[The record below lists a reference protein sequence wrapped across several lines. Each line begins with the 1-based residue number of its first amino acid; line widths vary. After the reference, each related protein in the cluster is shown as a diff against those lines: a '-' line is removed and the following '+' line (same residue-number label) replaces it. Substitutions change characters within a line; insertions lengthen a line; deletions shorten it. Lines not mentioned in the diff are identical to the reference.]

1 MRLNGKVALITGAG
15 TGIGRAL
22 AQRFVTEGAKV
33 CIVGRRQAKL
43 DEVVQSAPAGAMMA
57 CAGDVTNVADTQR
70 MAAATLAWGG
80 KIDVLINCAGIDPPG
95 AVADVD
101 PALFRKVLEIN
112 VIGPFQLMQATIPHM
127 VKGGGGSIINIS
139 SLGALRCL
147 PTMAPYCTSKAALN
161 MLTQQAALD
170 YGPQKVRCNVV
181 CPGGTETPML
191 TNAVGPLM
199 KALNTDFNGVAAVL
213 ASNLPLR
220 RLAQP
225 EEMAGVCVFL
235 ASDDSSFMT
244 GAVLM
249 VDGGASVVDVSG
261 AAAKS
266 QGFNWGAAE

>member
-1 MRLNGKVALITGAG
+1 MKLKGKVALITGAG

-57 CAGDVTNVADTQR
+57 CAGDVTNSADTQR

-80 KIDVLINCAGIDPPG
+80 KIDVVVNCAGIDPPG
-95 AVADVD
+95 AVAEVD
-101 PALFRKVLEIN
+101 PAVFRKVLEVN
-112 VIGPFQLMQATIPHM
+112 VIGPFLVMQATIPHM

-139 SLGALRCL
+139 SLGAQRCL

-170 YGPQKVRCNVV
+170 YGPKKVRCNVV
-181 CPGGTETPML
+181 CPGGTKTPML
-191 TNAVGPLM
+191 IEAVAPLM
-199 KALNTDFNGVAAVL
+199 KALNTDFNGAVAVL
-213 ASNLPLR
+213 AANLPLR
-220 RLAQP
+220 RLAEP
-225 EEMAGVCVFL
+225 EEMAGVCVYL

-244 GAVLM
+244 GCILT
-249 VDGGASVVDVSG
+249 VDGGASIVDVSG
-261 AAAKS
+261 AAMS
-266 QGFNWGAAE
+266 MQGLNWGAAE

>member
-1 MRLNGKVALITGAG
+1 MRLKGKVALITGG
-15 TGIGRAL
+15 GSGIGRAL

-33 CIVGRRQAKL
+33 CIVGRREAAL
-43 DEVVQSAPAGAMMA
+43 DKVVQSAPTGAMMA
-57 CAGDVTNVADTQR
+57 CAGDVTIIADTQR

-80 KIDVLINCAGIDPPG
+80 KIDVVINCAGIDPPG

-112 VIGPFQLMQATIPHM
+112 VIGPFHVMQATIPHM
-127 VKGGGGSIINIS
+127 VKAGGGSIINVS

-170 YGPQKVRCNVV
+170 YGPKKIRCNVV
-181 CPGGTETPML
+181 CPGGTRTEML
-191 TNAVGPLM
+191 VNAVGPLA
-199 KALNTDFNGVAAVL
+199 KALNTDYNGVAAIL
-213 ASNLPLR
+213 SANLPLR
-220 RLAQP
+220 RLAEP
-225 EEMAGVCVFL
+225 EEMAGACVFL

-249 VDGGASVVDVSG
+249 VDGGANIVDVSG
-261 AAAKS
+261 AAMSS

>member
-1 MRLNGKVALITGAG
+1 
-15 TGIGRAL
+15 
-22 AQRFVTEGAKV
+22 
-33 CIVGRRQAKL
+33 
-43 DEVVQSAPAGAMMA
+43 
-57 CAGDVTNVADTQR
+57 

-127 VKGGGGSIINIS
+127 VKAGGGSIINVS

-170 YGPQKVRCNVV
+170 YGPKKIRCNVV
-181 CPGGTETPML
+181 CPGGTRTDML
-191 TNAVGPLM
+191 VNAVGPLA
-199 KALNTDFNGVAAVL
+199 KALNTDYDGVAKIL
-213 ASNLPLR
+213 SASLPLR
-220 RLAQP
+220 RLAEP

-249 VDGGASVVDVSG
+249 VDGGANIVDVSG
-261 AAAKS
+261 AAMS
-266 QGFNWGAAE
+266 NQGFNWGATG

>member
-1 MRLNGKVALITGAG
+1 MRLNGKVAIITGAG

-43 DEVVQSAPAGAMMA
+43 DEVVQSAPKGAMMA

-139 SLGALRCL
+139 SLGGLRCL
-147 PTMAPYCTSKAALN
+147 PTMAPYCTSK
-161 MLTQQAALD
+161 
-170 YGPQKVRCNVV
+170 
-181 CPGGTETPML
+181 
-191 TNAVGPLM
+191 
-199 KALNTDFNGVAAVL
+199 
-213 ASNLPLR
+213 
-220 RLAQP
+220 
-225 EEMAGVCVFL
+225 
-235 ASDDSSFMT
+235 
-244 GAVLM
+244 
-249 VDGGASVVDVSG
+249 GGAEHADPASG
-261 AAAKS
+261 FGLRPPKS
-266 QGFNWGAAE
+266 ALQCGLSGRH